1 MVGMGDINLNLWPT
15 PAAAM
20 TEGGAAV
27 EAIAAASE
35 AVADTQGGV
44 AEVAAQADGWYLTEF
59 MNTMRKV
66 GGFFGY
72 LTSVW
77 SMACLVE
84 ALILNRLTIYASTRR
99 HLRLGW
105 QGRLALRIVPIVLFI
120 YQIMSLLRGIRC
132 QSSPDYATM
141 RYGSPGKVMIF
152 DYASSG
158 GPLYRYFV
166 ETLSCALQGRNVKT
180 ETGMTIFEHSLAFA
194 EAESMIG
201 KSIGLGMFGLPKKNP
216 LSQAETTNG
225 STSPLELLTRAQVL
239 ERMNVT
245 PELLLIVLI
254 SCCNSLTSHA
264 LEIFGSQSRYR
275 LANTAVWGLCFMFA
289 MCWGLDNGPP
299 VSLETGVLK
308 FPTVC
313 IVSFIPHLLVLL
325 GIITCLVIYG
335 LALTITAFSLQFEEN
350 VQPTL
355 RERFTLAHE
364 NMQGSNQIQNI
375 RINRHEDFYTSLL
388 RVGYVA
394 LTAASEAVFLNEGKA
409 VIARPLTWLEQDRV
423 AEIEATRQSGRA
435 HADPHRRSG
444 DHSPFDLANFLNSE
458 SQDSSS
464 EWETGYSR
472 ERKMEKPKK
481 GSQTTQSPDEIGGVG
496 AARASLRLWHGVTF
510 FRAIFWLILKW
521 LACGLSRVLDSMGI
535 RFKPQWLKR
544 LVGSRKNRVT
554 SRTVHNDLDFL
565 VLNADGRLEVPQNRD
580 FDVELEIRKMESLMN
595 EHSNWA
601 GPDENRLDE
610 QLYKW
615 WKQGGAWGNQDH
627 SSDYIPPAELDNE
640 DITSVVSMST
650 NASGSDW
657 EDYGW
662 ESRSSDGR
670 RTPTQ
675 SDPNPGLSRESTP
688 SQEPLMD
695 LTTLARLLDPHDRE
709 SREEARILAAHL
721 RPQEGAGRII
731 TRSQYRQQLER
742 ERSRVLFSSRV
753 HNPIPLEPG
762 RPRRKPTAQEESE
775 ILERLILACR
785 AAVPISSDSASW
797 ESGAIGLGPNGPPCV
812 VCQTSPRSI
821 ITWPCRCL
829 CICEDCR
836 VSLAMNNFG
845 SCVTCRQNV
854 GGYMR
859 LWVP

>member
-1 MVGMGDINLNLWPT
+1 
-15 PAAAM
+15 
-20 TEGGAAV
+20 
-27 EAIAAASE
+27 
-35 AVADTQGGV
+35 
-44 AEVAAQADGWYLTEF
+44 
-59 MNTMRKV
+59 
-66 GGFFGY
+66 
-72 LTSVW
+72 
-77 SMACLVE
+77 
-84 ALILNRLTIYASTRR
+84 
-99 HLRLGW
+99 
-105 QGRLALRIVPIVLFI
+105 
-120 YQIMSLLRGIRC
+120 
-132 QSSPDYATM
+132 M
-141 RYGSPGKVMIF
+141 RYGSPGKTMIF
-152 DYASSG
+152 DYASRG
-158 GPLYRYFV
+158 GPLYRFASTLMPWESDHEACSAVKMTRVPGTTTSPSIPYGSFSLLWPVFMIVCLSYFV

-216 LSQAETTNG
+216 LSQATARDG
-225 STSPLELLTRAQVL
+225 SVSPFELLTRAQVL

-245 PELLLIVLI
+245 PELLLIILI
-254 SCCNSLTSHA
+254 SCCNSLVSHV
-264 LEIFGSQSRYR
+264 LDIFGIQSRYR
-275 LANTAVWGLCFMFA
+275 LANTALWGLCFMFA

-325 GIITCLVIYG
+325 GIFTCLAIYG

-350 VQPTL
+350 ETPTL

-364 NMQGSNQIQNI
+364 NMQGSNQIQSI

-423 AEIEATRQSGRA
+423 AEIEATRQRTGTNENR
-435 HADPHRRSG
+435 PHQSNDTSTYDTG
-444 DHSPFDLANFLNSE
+444 GFINFE
-458 SQDSSS
+458 QRESSS
-464 EWETGYSR
+464 VWESGYGQ
-472 ERKMEKPKK
+472 EKKIEKAKK
-481 GSQTTQSPDEIGGVG
+481 GNQQLQSPDEIGGVG

-510 FRAIFWLILKW
+510 FRAIFWLIVKW
-521 LACGLSRVLDSMGI
+521 VAYGASCVLDRVGI
-535 RFKPQWLKR
+535 RRRPRWLKR
-544 LVGSRKNRVT
+544 LVGSRKNRVS
-554 SRTVHNDLDFL
+554 SRALNKDLDFL
-565 VLNADGRLEVPQNRD
+565 VLNADGRLEVPQTRE
-580 FDVELEIRKMESLMN
+580 FDVELEIRKMETLMN
-595 EHSNWA
+595 EHSGWE

-615 WKQGGAWGNQDH
+615 WKQGGSWGNQDH
-627 SSDYIPPAELDNE
+627 SSDYSPPVDND
-640 DITSVVSMST
+640 DITSVISMST
-650 NASGSDW
+650 NASESDW
-657 EDYGW
+657 EDDRW
-662 ESRSSDGR
+662 EDVSDGR

-675 SDPNPGLSRESTP
+675 SNPHPGFSRESTP
-688 SQEPLMD
+688 LQDPLMD
-695 LTTLARLLDPHDRE
+695 LTTFARLLDPHDRE

-721 RPQEGAGRII
+721 RPGADGAESDRII

-742 ERSRVLFSSRV
+742 ERSRVLLSSRV
-753 HNPIPLEPG
+753 HAAISTRSD
-762 RPRRKPTAQEESE
+762 RPSRKPTTEEESE
-775 ILERLILACR
+775 ILERLILASR
-785 AAVPISSDSASW
+785 KEIPTTTDSSSW

-836 VSLAMNNFG
+836 ISLAMNNFG
-845 SCVTCRQNV
+845 SCVTCRQDV
-854 GGYMR
+854 GGYLR